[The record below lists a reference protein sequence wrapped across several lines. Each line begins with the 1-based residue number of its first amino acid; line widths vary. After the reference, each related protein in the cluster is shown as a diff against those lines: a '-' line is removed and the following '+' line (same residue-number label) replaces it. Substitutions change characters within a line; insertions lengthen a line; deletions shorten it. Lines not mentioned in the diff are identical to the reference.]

1 MIQEHANLRAR
12 RDAERIRYRAFWNE
26 VFSKLRGVPNDLLAF
41 EDIKQLYPS
50 SESYAGVK
58 TIEIEQI
65 VGSVDRYKDFDHY
78 FLPRVGLP
86 LERWVRVR
94 QAKIEGIELP
104 AISAYKIGDIYFVKD
119 GHHRVSVARD
129 EGQSF
134 IEAEIIELKVPIK
147 LQPGDSM
154 KDLIIR
160 SENARFLDITKLA
173 ILRPDYEPIRF
184 SVTGRYDLLLEHIR
198 THQYYLGSQ
207 YHREFGWEES
217 VMSWYDTIYMPMIKE
232 IREHRVLRRFPGRTE
247 GDLYLWVM
255 DHRHFLRQEL
265 GRDLGTDGATQDYL
279 EHYSPPWWEQAWQ
292 KVQRV
297 WRREAV

>member
-1 MIQEHANLRAR
+1 MMANANLRAR
-12 RDAERIRYRAFWNE
+12 RDAERIRYRAFWNQ
-26 VFSKLRGVPNDLLAF
+26 VLSKLRGVPNDLLAF
-41 EDIKQLYPS
+41 EDIKRLYPT
-50 SESYAGVK
+50 SESYAGVQS
-58 TIEIEQI
+58 IAIEQI

-78 FLPRVGLP
+78 FLPKVGLP
-86 LERWVRVR
+86 LDRWVRVR
-94 QAKIEGIELP
+94 EAKIEGIELP
-104 AISAYKIGDIYFVKD
+104 AISAYKVGDIYFVKD

-129 EGQSF
+129 EGQN
-134 IEAEIIELKVPIK
+134 KVPIK

-173 ILRPDYEPIRF
+173 VLRPDYEPIRF

-198 THQYYLGSQ
+198 THQYFLGSQ
-207 YHREFGWEES
+207 YHREFGWEEA
-217 VMSWYDTIYMPMIKE
+217 VMSWYDTIYMPMIQE

-247 GDLYLWVM
+247 ADLYLWVM

-265 GRDLGTDGATQDYL
+265 GKDLGTEGATQDYL
-279 EHYSPPWWEQAWQ
+279 EHYSPPWFIRAWQ

>member
-1 MIQEHANLRAR
+1 MQHANLRAR
-12 RDAERIRYRAFWNE
+12 QDAERIRYKAFWHQ

-41 EDIKQLYPS
+41 EEIKSLYPS

-58 TIEIEQI
+58 AIDIEQI
-65 VGSVDRYKDFDHY
+65 VGSVDRYKDFDHF
-78 FLPRVGLP
+78 FLPRVGFP
-86 LERWVRVR
+86 LDRWVRVR
-94 QAKIEGIELP
+94 QAKIEGKELP

-134 IEAEIIELKVPIK
+134 IDAEIIELKVPIK

-173 ILRPDYEPIRF
+173 VLRNDFEPIHF

-198 THQYYLGSQ
+198 THQYFLGSQ
-207 YHREFGWEES
+207 YQREFTWEEA
-217 VMSWYDTIYMPMIKE
+217 VTSWYDTVFMPMIKD
-232 IREHRVLRRFPGRTE
+232 IRKHRVLRRFPGRTE
-247 GDLYLWVM
+247 ADLYLWVM
-255 DHRHFLRQEL
+255 DHRHFLRQAL
-265 GRDLGTDGATQDYL
+265 GKDLGSDGAAQDYL
-279 EHYSPPWWEQAWQ
+279 EHHSPPWFIRVWQ
-292 KVQRV
+292 KVQQV
-297 WRREAV
+297 LRREAV